1 MTTALTPVTS
11 VRDIPD
17 LPDRARMY
25 RECGARLRTA
35 MTDNGVDALILLGN
49 GNVVYATG
57 ASWPLL
63 DAGLSHVERPVALV
77 LAGDAH
83 PHLFIPF
90 REGAASE
97 SQIPADHLHPPLYLE
112 FDEGVHHFVTVVAE
126 LIPAGATVAVDE
138 LTGAMRRAA
147 YRLFPGGP
155 PSDAAP
161 VVGAAKLVKTP
172 DQIACILKA
181 CRITEEAVVDVQKA
195 LVPGVRQIDLSARFV
210 RRAFELG
217 ATANMLEAIWQVM
230 PTSKADG
237 TWTTHGDLAL
247 PLLTTERELAA
258 GDVLWTDVSITY
270 TGFCSDFGR
279 TWLVGKTPSARQQ
292 RQFRQWRDILDAVLK
307 VTKAGATS
315 GDLAR
320 AAIAANGGQ
329 KPWLPHFY
337 LGHGIGTNAAEMP
350 MIGTDLG
357 EEFDDNF
364 VFPAGMVLV
373 LEPVVWEDGTGG
385 YRSEEIVVI
394 IDDGYVPLTDYPYT
408 PYGSE

>member
-1 MTTALTPVTS
+1 MTTALTAVTS

-77 LAGDAH
+77 LAGDDH

-112 FDEGVHHFVTVVAE
+112 FDEGVDHFVSVVAE

-161 VVGAAKLVKTP
+161 VVGVAKLVKTP
-172 DQIACILKA
+172 DQIACIREA
-181 CRITEEAVVDVQKA
+181 CRITEAAVVDVQKA
-195 LVPGVRQIDLSARFV
+195 LVPGVRQIDLSAQFV

-394 IDDGYVPLTDYPYT
+394 TEDGYLPLTDYPYT